1 MQNLLLFVVPD
12 HNAHVRVYKCNM
24 YDVHAEV
31 IQK

>member
-12 HNAHVRVYKCNM
+12 HNAHVRVYRCTM
-24 YDVHAEV
+24 YDAEV